1 MRGPCGGFL
10 HSEASSGDP
19 AGGCG
24 YRAKSHGG
32 QLRGQRML
40 AWKREVLGRTEGFCY
55 TPEGLS
61 CGRRNRCVEK
71 AQDEALKPFARYT
84 IGGIRTKG

>member
-10 HSEASSGDP
+10 RSEASSGDP

-32 QLRGQRML
+32 QLTGQRML
-40 AWKREVLGRTEGFCY
+40 AWRREVLVGLRAFAIHLKGCHVAEG
-55 TPEGLS
+55 TG
-61 CGRRNRCVEK
+61 V
-71 AQDEALKPFARYT
+71 
-84 IGGIRTKG
+84 